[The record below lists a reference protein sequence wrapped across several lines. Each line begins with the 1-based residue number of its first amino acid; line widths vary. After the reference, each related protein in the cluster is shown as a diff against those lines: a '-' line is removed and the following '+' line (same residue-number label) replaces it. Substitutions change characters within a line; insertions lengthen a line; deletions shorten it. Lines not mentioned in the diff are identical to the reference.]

1 MQHPYDVYF
10 LMRIIYFPSLKLK
23 SALREM
29 IQQEMEAMRDDME
42 EAMRNLHVDLLRQLQ
57 LQSQEYSDLIS
68 NLKQENEKLREE
80 NELLKKS
87 RRR

>member
-1 MQHPYDVYF
+1 MC
-10 LMRIIYFPSLKLK
+10 IICFPWLKLKK

-29 IQQEMEAMRDDME
+29 IQEEMEVMRDDME

-68 NLKQENEKLREE
+68 KLKQENEKLREE
-80 NELLKKS
+80 NELLKHP

>member
-1 MQHPYDVYF
+1 
-10 LMRIIYFPSLKLK
+10 MRIIYFPSLELK

-29 IQQEMEAMRDDME
+29 IQDEMESMRDDVE

-80 NELLKKS
+80 NELLKQPS
-87 RRR
+87 RR

>member
-1 MQHPYDVYF
+1 
-10 LMRIIYFPSLKLK
+10 
-23 SALREM
+23 
-29 IQQEMEAMRDDME
+29 ME

-68 NLKQENEKLREE
+68 NLKQENEKLREK

>member
-1 MQHPYDVYF
+1 
-10 LMRIIYFPSLKLK
+10 MRIICFPSLKLK

-29 IQQEMEAMRDDME
+29 IQEEMEAIRDDME

-57 LQSQEYSDLIS
+57 LQSQEYSNLIS
-68 NLKQENEKLREE
+68 NLKEENEKLREE
-80 NELLKKS
+80 NELLKQP

>member
-1 MQHPYDVYF
+1 
-10 LMRIIYFPSLKLK
+10 MRIICFPSLKLK

-29 IQQEMEAMRDDME
+29 IQEEMEAVRDDME

-57 LQSQEYSDLIS
+57 LQSQEYSNLIS
-68 NLKQENEKLREE
+68 NLKEENEKLREE
-80 NELLKKS
+80 NELLKQP